1 LQSCRPTQREALL
14 LIGASSFSY
23 TAGPQG
29 IFQLGANL
37 RHSLCGFWVIPYV
50 DVTFLKDHIPT
61 GDEKRVAPEYA
72 ISFGNAG
79 SRRRVKFIENL
90 STSEWHSLEWGGVRL
105 RIDQQHDP
113 ALLFRCFG

>member
-61 GDEKRVAPEYA
+61 GDEKRVASEYA
-72 ISFGNAG
+72 ISFGSNAG
-79 SRRRVKFIENL
+79 L
-90 STSEWHSLEWGGVRL
+90 A
-105 RIDQQHDP
+105 P
-113 ALLFRCFG
+113 ARQIH

>member
-37 RHSLCGFWVIPYV
+37 RHSLYGFWVIPYV

-61 GDEKRVAPEYA
+61 GDEKRVASEYA
-72 ISFGNAG
+72 ISFGNA
-79 SRRRVKFIENL
+79 
-90 STSEWHSLEWGGVRL
+90 RL
-105 RIDQQHDP
+105 AP
-113 ALLFRCFG
+113 ARQIH